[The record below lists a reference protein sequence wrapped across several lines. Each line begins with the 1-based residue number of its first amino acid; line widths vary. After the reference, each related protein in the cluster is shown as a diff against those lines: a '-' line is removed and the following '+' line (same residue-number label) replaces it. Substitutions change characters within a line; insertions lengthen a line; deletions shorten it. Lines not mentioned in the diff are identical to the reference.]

1 VIGMKDIKF
10 LKPLKVDKTIDIV
23 YLMCPMHIV
32 SIKNALKELELG
44 EILEVLSDFSHALE
58 DIPIWCKLSG
68 HEFLGIIECDDY
80 LKFYIKKSHE
90 ELDDD
95 LS

>member
-1 VIGMKDIKF
+1 MENIKF
-10 LKPLKVDKTIDIV
+10 LNPLKVNKTIDIV

-32 SIKNALKELELG
+32 SIKKALKELKEG

-58 DIPIWCKLSG
+58 DIPNWCKMSG
-68 HEFLGIIECDDY
+68 HEFLGIIEGDDY
-80 LKFYIKKSHE
+80 LKFYIRKSQV
-90 ELDDD
+90 DSFND

>member
-1 VIGMKDIKF
+1 MENLKF
-10 LKPLKVDKTIDIV
+10 LNPLKVNKTIDIV

-32 SIKNALKELELG
+32 SIKKALKELKDG

-58 DIPIWCKLSG
+58 DIPNWCKMSG
-68 HEFLGIIECDDY
+68 HEFLGIIEGDDY
-80 LKFYIKKSHE
+80 LKFYIKKCQE
-90 ELDDD
+90 EIPNG